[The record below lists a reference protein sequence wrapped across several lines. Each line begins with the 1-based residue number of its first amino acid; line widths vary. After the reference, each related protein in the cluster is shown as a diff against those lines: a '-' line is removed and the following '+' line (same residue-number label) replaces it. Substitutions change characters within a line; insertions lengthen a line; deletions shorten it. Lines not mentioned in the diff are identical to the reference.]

1 MSKIK
6 SYVYEELLTRY
17 KGNNKI
23 TELRYERVTSLAR
36 LTTKRNMLIAV
47 YNDGLK
53 KIFSHKNAIII
64 NTNQAWVDIDRNM
77 LISLDNVI
85 SSYVY

>member
-6 SYVYEELLTRY
+6 SYVYEELLT
-17 KGNNKI
+17 
-23 TELRYERVTSLAR
+23 RYERVTSLAR

-47 YNDGLK
+47 YNEGLK
-53 KIFSHKNAIII
+53 NFFLSQNAIII

-77 LISLDNVI
+77 LISLDNAI

>member
-6 SYVYEELLTRY
+6 SYVYEELLT
-17 KGNNKI
+17 
-23 TELRYERVTSLAR
+23 RYERVTSLAR

-53 KIFSHKNAIII
+53 NFFSHKNAIII
-64 NTNQAWVDIDRNM
+64 NTNKAWVDIDRNM
-77 LISLDNVI
+77 LISLDNAI

>member
-1 MSKIK
+1 
-6 SYVYEELLTRY
+6 
-17 KGNNKI
+17 
-23 TELRYERVTSLAR
+23 
-36 LTTKRNMLIAV
+36 MLIAV

-53 KIFSHKNAIII
+53 KKFSHKNAIII

>member
-6 SYVYEELLTRY
+6 SYVYEELLT
-17 KGNNKI
+17 
-23 TELRYERVTSLAR
+23 RYERVTSLAR

-53 KIFSHKNAIII
+53 KNFSHKNAIII

-85 SSYVY
+85 YSYVY

>member
-6 SYVYEELLTRY
+6 SYVYEELLT
-17 KGNNKI
+17 
-23 TELRYERVTSLAR
+23 RYERVTSLAR

-53 KIFSHKNAIII
+53 IFFSHKNAIII

>member
-6 SYVYEELLTRY
+6 SYVYEELLT
-17 KGNNKI
+17 
-23 TELRYERVTSLAR
+23 RYERVTSLAR

-53 KIFSHKNAIII
+53 KKFSHKNAIII
-64 NTNQAWVDIDRNM
+64 STEN
-77 LISLDNVI
+77 
-85 SSYVY
+85 

>member
-6 SYVYEELLTRY
+6 SYVYEELLT
-17 KGNNKI
+17 
-23 TELRYERVTSLAR
+23 RYERVTSLAR

-53 KIFSHKNAIII
+53 KNFSHKNAIII